1 MFLPRKRGK
10 DNFFREFDKIII
22 KELFLMVVYLFIE
35 YATQM
40 GGKLMI
46 YYVTW
51 QKMVDLRLQS
61 VIYHTTAYFTTQK
74 LDISPPGNNNPTTNN
89 NNSKTNL

>member
-46 YYVTW
+46 YYVT
-51 QKMVDLRLQS
+51 
-61 VIYHTTAYFTTQK
+61 
-74 LDISPPGNNNPTTNN
+74 
-89 NNSKTNL
+89 